1 MKRLMQFGLL
11 LAAVVG
17 MLAVAGCRLFSG
29 AEVAKPEAVSALKVP
44 AGCKAK
50 PGTAAEPYTRTG
62 WAKEIIHEKTGI
74 ELVYI
79 PAGTFTMGSPTD
91 EAGRSDDEVQHRV
104 TISKGF
110 YMGKYEVTQ
119 AQWEKIMETNP
130 SGFKGGSLPVE
141 QVSWDDCQGFCTK
154 AGGRLRLPTE
164 SEWEYACRAGTTG
177 AYGGTGKLDEMGWY
191 YENSGTERLSDASWD
206 FEKLTSNHCQTHPV
220 GQKQPN
226 AWGLYDMNGNVCE
239 WCADWCV
246 PYSDND
252 TDPNGAESGSL
263 RVYRGGSWGHATQHC
278 RSAYRNRG
286 EPGFRFYSLG
296 FRVVLPA
303 VQ

>member
-79 PAGTFTMGSPTD
+79 PAGTFMMGSPAD
-91 EAGRSDDEVQHRV
+91 EVGRDDNEVQHRV

-119 AQWEKIMETNP
+119 AQWGEVMGNNP
-130 SGFKGGSLPVE
+130 SEFKSATLPVE
-141 QVSWDDCQGFCTK
+141 TVSWDDCQNFCGKT
-154 AGGRLRLPTE
+154 GLRLPTE
-164 SEWEYACRAGTTG
+164 AQWEYACRAGTIG
-177 AYGGTGKLDEMGWY
+177 AYGGTGGLDEMGWY
-191 YENSGTERLSDASWD
+191 YENSGSDRLLDASWD
-206 FEKLTSNHCQTHPV
+206 DSKLISNHCQTHPV

-226 AWGLYDMNGNVCE
+226 SWGVYDMHGNVWEWCSDLYDDYPVR
-239 WCADWCV
+239 DD
-246 PYSDND
+246 SDP
-252 TDPNGAESGSL
+252 TGAATGPF
-263 RVYRGGSWGHATQHC
+263 RVIRGGCWNINAWIC
-278 RSAYRNRG
+278 RSA
-286 EPGFRFYSLG
+286 FRSMLVPNIQNSLLG
-296 FRVVLPA
+296 LRVVLPA